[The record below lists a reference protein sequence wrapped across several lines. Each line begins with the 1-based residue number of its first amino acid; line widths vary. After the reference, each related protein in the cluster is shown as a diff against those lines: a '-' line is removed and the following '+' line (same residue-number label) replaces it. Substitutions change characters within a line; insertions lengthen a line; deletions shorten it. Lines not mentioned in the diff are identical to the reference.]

1 MRRSLSSEAPAATT
15 ALPSD
20 DVPATSVSS
29 LGSGGM
35 TTGVGKAASAL
46 LAKHVRTLEVLHS
59 LQRDNAKLRLDIQVK
74 GTIDPCKRVAT
85 HVGLPDLHGER

>member
-1 MRRSLSSEAPAATT
+1 MGA
-15 ALPSD
+15 
-20 DVPATSVSS
+20 SS

-59 LQRDNAKLRLDIQVK
+59 LQRDNAKLRLEIQVK
-74 GTIDPCKRVAT
+74 N
-85 HVGLPDLHGER
+85 HQ